1 MGSYWAGTHGPFHL
15 CPSTWPSVLAPRA
28 PGAALLHF
36 PGGKQKCISQ
46 NALRSQTLLKKK
58 FSRVTHMQSSLLSFL
73 SSECELRTSKCS
85 CALRLVALSWPFAVP
100 LQNEEGLK
108 RWAARELQTVTHSP
122 LRFISLFWNTE
133 NIHLLLWLCNLKKCC
148 LS

>member
-46 NALRSQTLLKKK
+46 NALRSQMLLKKK
-58 FSRVTHMQSSLLSFL
+58 FSQVTHMQSSLLSFL

-100 LQNEEGLK
+100 LQSTIRKMRRGSNGGLQGNCK
-108 RWAARELQTVTHSP
+108 RSLIHHCGLFLCFEVQK
-122 LRFISLFWNTE
+122 ISTFSYDFV
-133 NIHLLLWLCNLKKCC
+133 I
-148 LS
+148 